1 MYVNQGRNLNGIIV
15 FSEELFPV
23 TLIAWLCWDVR
34 VRWDMLRPKSSSF
47 YIANFFQGKIG
58 PNSASNADHSST
70 AILLAVD
77 EKSTAHYC
85 LSIKLFT
92 IEWLQLLN

>member
-1 MYVNQGRNLNGIIV
+1 MYVHQGRNLNGIIV

-70 AILLAVD
+70 AILLPWMRNPLPTIA
-77 EKSTAHYC
+77 C
-85 LSIKLFT
+85 QLSYLR
-92 IEWLQLLN
+92 LNDFSF